1 MTGQNLSPPIFHK
14 DSKISSKILIFV
26 LLINLQVMKK
36 LLTILFAVLTTAFT
50 LVGQTK
56 DWAGTDRY
64 ATANKS
70 YTVAPKAV
78 FMGDSITDNWSNRT
92 DPDFFTDHNFAGRG
106 ISGQTSCEMLVRF
119 RPDVIDLHPKYVV
132 ILAGTNDI
140 AQNIGP
146 VDLEVV
152 LGNIQSMCQLAKANK
167 IKPIICSVL
176 PADKFG
182 WRDNLK
188 PAEDI
193 VKLNEMLK
201 AYAKS
206 AKIKYVDYY
215 SALADKK
222 GGLPEKYAK
231 DGVHPNLKGYQVME
245 KIILRY
251 VK

>member
-1 MTGQNLSPPIFHK
+1 MKRFST
-14 DSKISSKILIFV
+14 ILI
-26 LLINLQVMKK
+26 
-36 LLTILFAVLTTAFT
+36 AVLFSAFT
-50 LVGQTK
+50 LAGQTK
-56 DWAGTDRY
+56 DWAKTDRY
-64 ATANKS
+64 ATANAS
-70 YTVAPKAV
+70 LTVAPKAV

-92 DPDFFTDHNFAGRG
+92 DPDFFNENNFAGRG

-132 ILAGTNDI
+132 ILAGTNDV

-146 VDLEVV
+146 VDLKVV
-152 LGNIQSMCQLAKANK
+152 LGNIQSMCELAKANK

-176 PADKFG
+176 PASKFG
-182 WRDNLK
+182 WREDLR
-188 PAEDI
+188 PADDI

-215 SALADKK
+215 SSLADKK

-231 DGVHPNLKGYQVME
+231 DGVHPNQKGYQVME

>member
-1 MTGQNLSPPIFHK
+1 
-14 DSKISSKILIFV
+14 
-26 LLINLQVMKK
+26 MKK
-36 LLTILFAVLTTAFT
+36 LSSILIAVLLTTVSLA
-50 LVGQTK
+50 GQTT
-56 DWAGTDRY
+56 DWARTDRY
-64 ATANKS
+64 ASDNAS
-70 YTVAPKAV
+70 VTVAPKAV

-92 DPDFFTDHNFAGRG
+92 DPAFFTDNNFAGRG
-106 ISGQTSCEMLVRF
+106 ISGQTSCQMLIRF
-119 RPDVIDLHPKYVV
+119 RPDVIDLHPKYAV

-140 AQNIGP
+140 AQNLGP
-146 VDLEVV
+146 IDLNMV
-152 LGNIQSMCQLAKANK
+152 LANIQSMCELAKANK

-182 WRDNLK
+182 WREELR
-188 PAEDI
+188 PSGDI
-193 VKLNEMLK
+193 VKLNNMLK

-215 SALADKK
+215 SALADKN

-251 VK
+251 LK